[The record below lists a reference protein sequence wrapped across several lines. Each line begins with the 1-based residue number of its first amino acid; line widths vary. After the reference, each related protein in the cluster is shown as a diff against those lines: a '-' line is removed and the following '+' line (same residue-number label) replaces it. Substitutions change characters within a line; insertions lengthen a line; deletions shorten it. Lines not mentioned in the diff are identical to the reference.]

1 MMVSIIVPVYNTG
14 KYLRECIESVLRQS
28 YQDWELLLMDDG
40 STDDSGKICDEYASS
55 DSRIKVVHKRNS
67 GVSDTRNKAL
77 DLAVG
82 KYVIF
87 LDSDD
92 FWINN
97 EILSIFVS
105 KSEEED
111 LDIIRANYVEFN
123 DKIGNVRSNVSDK
136 QVSLSEK
143 RLSYIQYM
151 KFIVRRNYLT
161 CVFMIKRTVIGAL
174 RFNINRVFMEDAEF
188 YMKLFNNNLG
198 CMYVNTDFYAYRK
211 HESAVTVKYNPNK
224 YFDAFNLSRL
234 CYDLALQ
241 TKNND
246 IREFLLE
253 EGALNY
259 VDYIKVLARDN
270 NKNVRSNC
278 FLKKIRIQELRWKT
292 IRMLLNSGQM
302 YLILWVLLPIKV
314 VRFLIKFRAYIA
326 RKITCQYK

>member
-14 KYLRECIESVLRQS
+14 KYLRECIESVLQQS

-40 STDDSGKICDEYASS
+40 STDDSSEICDEYASS
-55 DSRIKVVHKRNS
+55 DSRIKVVHKHNT

-77 DLAVG
+77 ELAVG

-111 LDIIRANYVEFN
+111 LDILRANYVEFN
-123 DKIGNVRSNVSDK
+123 DKIDNVRSNVSDK

-151 KFIVRRNYLT
+151 KDIVRRNYLT
-161 CVFMIKRTVIGAL
+161 CVFMIKRKVIGAL
-174 RFNINRVFMEDAEF
+174 RFNINRVFMEDAEI
-188 YMKLFNNNLG
+188 YMKLFNNDLR
-198 CMYVNTDFYAYRK
+198 CMYINADFYAYRK
-211 HESAVTVKYNPNK
+211 HESAVTVQYNQNK

-241 TKNND
+241 TKND
-246 IREFLLE
+246 EIREFLIE

-259 VDYIKVLARDN
+259 IDYIKVLAGDD

-278 FLKKIRIQELRWKT
+278 FLKKIRIRELRWKT
-292 IRMLLNSGQM
+292 IRMLLSLGKI
-302 YLILWVLLPIKV
+302 YLILWVLFPIKI
-314 VRFLIKFRAYIA
+314 VRYLIKFRAYIA
-326 RKITCQYK
+326 RKITLQYK